1 MAFPVSPQP
10 SPGDTYS
17 VENRVWAYDGFG
29 WRFLGPTGS
38 VNVTL
43 SGLNNYTIGNTAPE
57 SPTNGDKWYHIND
70 AVEYTFLQ
78 DYDSTNHWV
87 EIGYGCPTFGG
98 GTGINFPF
106 TECEG
111 DLYEY
116 DGRTWV
122 YNGYGWKIVCPP
134 DGSEFT
140 FGLTAPDNP
149 APGHRWVYSGNGL
162 LYTFVKDEDPL
173 IQNGQWVQ
181 FGGSD
186 GNLIGPTGP
195 TGDPGPRGAT
205 GATGPTGE
213 LGDFVKY
220 IFGRTGNIQLLGGEG
235 ITLNFTGITHFF
247 KINYATP
254 GVTGLTFATITTA
267 STSDKILLQRKP
279 SDKMELITVGNL
291 LSTAYATV
299 PTDIPGDISSYRFAF
314 FDSSGNQFS
323 STENNVKNQ
332 ILDNNINSL
341 NGCTGSVGITG
352 TTGEIE
358 IINSCPNIVI
368 GLPDNVSITGN
379 LTVNGFYFGFIDGG
393 TFE

>member
-1 MAFPVSPQP
+1 VRLFDLS
-10 SPGDTYS
+10 
-17 VENRVWAYDGFG
+17 NRW
-29 WRFLGPTGS
+29 
-38 VNVTL
+38 
-43 SGLNNYTIGNTAPE
+43 
-57 SPTNGDKWYHIND
+57 
-70 AVEYTFLQ
+70 
-78 DYDSTNHWV
+78 NHWV

-299 PTDIPGDISSYRFAF
+299 PTDIPGDISSYKFAF